1 MVLENGKITN
11 FMKHKIQLIAGDAS
25 FRKFYRF
32 TSKKSSKI
40 IIFEEKEKYKNLIA
54 YSTVNNFLRDNKIL
68 APKVLEH
75 NFAKGMVVL
84 EDFGDLNFYKVL
96 SKTKNKLLVY
106 KKLVDFL
113 LKIQQIKPKKKLKT
127 ISSQKILW
135 KNKVYDTSHI
145 IEEYSTKYL
154 TSESDLFFDWYLPLF
169 LKKKETLKLKLKA
182 KKILLKI
189 YKKINFQN
197 TCFVH
202 RDYHSLNLMK
212 VGRKIGVIDSQ
223 DALIGN
229 PAYDL
234 VSLIDDVRIKTSIKL
249 KNQIYSYYLTK
260 TSKIYKLNSLKFLED
275 FNVLSVQR
283 NLKIIGIFS
292 RLFKRDKKN
301 KYLKLIPYTWQL
313 LEMRMSSKIF
323 SELKKIF
330 DSNIPKK
337 IRKKIIY

>member
-11 FMKHKIQLIAGDAS
+11 LMQSKIRSIAGDAS
-25 FRKFYRF
+25 FRKFYRL
-32 TSKKSSKI
+32 TLNKNSKI
-40 IIFEEKEKYKNLIA
+40 IALVEKEKYKNLIV
-54 YSTVNNFLRDNKIL
+54 YSAINKFLRDNSIF
-68 APKVLEH
+68 APRV
-75 NFAKGMVVL
+75 FTQDYAKGIMVM
-84 EDFGDLNFYKVL
+84 EDFGDLTFHKIL
-96 SKTKNKLLVY
+96 LGTRNKLPVY
-106 KKLVDFL
+106 KKLVDL
-113 LKIQQIKPKKKLKT
+113 LIKIQKIQLKKKLRT
-127 ISSQKILW
+127 IFAK
-135 KNKVYDTSHI
+135 SHI
-145 IEEYSTKYL
+145 IDKYSIKYL
-154 TSESDLFFDWYLPLF
+154 HQESDLFFDWYLPLF
-169 LKKKETLKLKLKA
+169 FNQKKVSNMKLMI
-182 KKILLKI
+182 KKILSKL
-189 YKKINFQN
+189 YKRLNFPN
-197 TCFVH
+197 SYFVH
-202 RDYHSLNLMK
+202 RDYHVSNLMK

-234 VSLIDDVRIKTSIKL
+234 VSLIDDARIKTSIKL

-260 TSKIYKLNSLKFLED
+260 TAKIYKLNSSKFLED

-337 IRKKIIY
+337 FRKKIIY